1 MNNTTMKFLFGA
13 ILAAA
18 LFAMSVAAQAQLDLS
33 DKILSSTKEKV
44 HDPQLLEGIGAYEKN
59 NFVAASEI
67 FETFAARGDAI
78 AQFYLGRIYM
88 QGLGSFKPDYSKAL
102 ELTRKAAK
110 QGLAEAEEL
119 LGFLYYYGL
128 GVPQDNKL
136 AVEWLR
142 KAALHGVAEAQDNLG
157 YLYEKGQGVPQDW
170 VQAYQWYSLGKKT
183 GEESAEIRIKN
194 AAANMT
200 PQQMAEAEALQARME
215 EEIRLKAAAKVKAT
229 EEMHA
234 ASNSNDVLKAINE
247 WAAAWSSQNVER
259 YLAFY
264 AEDFKTP
271 DGESRS
277 AWEEQRH
284 KRISS
289 PKSIH
294 VGVSNPKV
302 KFIDDGH
309 ASVSFKQVYHAS
321 HLKTSSAK
329 TLVLVKSGSRWLIQE
344 EHSEK

>member
-1 MNNTTMKFLFGA
+1 MNNATMKILSGA
-13 ILAAA
+13 ILAVA
-18 LFAMSVAAQAQLDLS
+18 LFAMSAAAQAQLDLS
-33 DKILSSTKEKV
+33 DKILPTTKEKI
-44 HDPQLLEGIGAYEKN
+44 HDPKLLEGIDAYEKN

-67 FETFAARGDAI
+67 FETFAAKEDAV

-88 QGLGSFKPDYSKAL
+88 QGLGSFKPDYNKAL
-102 ELTRKAAK
+102 GFTRKAAM

-128 GVPQDNKL
+128 GVPQDQKQ

-170 VQAYQWYSLGKKT
+170 VQAYQWYNQGRKT
-183 GEESAEIRIKN
+183 GEESAEIRIRN

-200 PQQMAEAEALQARME
+200 PQQITEAEALQAKLE
-215 EEIRLKAAAKVKAT
+215 EEIKLKAAAKAKAD
-229 EEMHA
+229 EETRV
-234 ASNSNDVLKAINE
+234 ASNSSDVLKTINE

-271 DGESRS
+271 DNESRS

-294 VGVSNPKV
+294 VGISNPKV
-302 KFIDDGH
+302 KFIGDSH
-309 ASVSFKQVYHAS
+309 ASVSFKQIYHAS
-321 HLKTSSAK
+321 HLKNSSAK
-329 TLVLVKSGSRWLIQE
+329 TLVLVKSGSSWLIQE
-344 EHSEK
+344 EH

>member
-1 MNNTTMKFLFGA
+1 MNNATIKTLASA

-18 LFAMSVAAQAQLDLS
+18 LFAMSMAAQAQLDLS
-33 DKILSSTKEKV
+33 DKILYSTKEKV
-44 HDPQLLEGIGAYEKN
+44 HDPQLREGIDAYEKN

-67 FETFAARGDAI
+67 FETFSAKGDAI

-88 QGLGSFKPDYSKAL
+88 QGLGSFKPDYNKAL

-128 GVPQDNKL
+128 GVPQDNKQ

-142 KAALHGVAEAQDNLG
+142 KAAIHGVAEAQDNLG

-170 VQAYQWYSLGKKT
+170 VQAYQWYSLGRKT

-200 PQQMAEAEALQARME
+200 PQQVAEAEALQTRIE
-215 EEIRLKAAAKVKAT
+215 EEMKLKAAAKTKAD
-229 EEMHA
+229 EEAHA
-234 ASNSNDVLKAINE
+234 VSNSNDVLKTVNE
-247 WAAAWSSQNVER
+247 WASAWSSQNVER
-259 YLAFY
+259 YLAYY

-271 DGESRS
+271 EGESRS

-294 VGVSNPKV
+294 VGISNPKV

-309 ASVSFKQVYHAS
+309 ARVSFKQVYHAS
-321 HLKTSSAK
+321 HLKNSSAK

-344 EHSEK
+344 ERSEE